1 MISINKIIKL
11 ITKKKIPSCVK
22 KGVKA
27 PNIGEINM
35 LIFFGRYN
43 VAKLTSINKR
53 KIIMLQKIK
62 TSLPPILNAK
72 KVKAKMIIDD
82 INLTIRFDKILDFQ
96 NIILFN
102 L

>member
-1 MISINKIIKL
+1 M
-11 ITKKKIPSCVK
+11 
-22 KGVKA
+22 A
-27 PNIGEINM
+27 PNIGEIKI
-35 LIFFGRYN
+35 LVFFEKFK

-102 L
+102 F

>member
-11 ITKKKIPSCVK
+11 ITKKKISSFIK
-22 KGVKA
+22 KCVKA
-27 PNIGEINM
+27 PNIGEINI
-35 LIFFGRYN
+35 LIFFGKHN

-102 L
+102 F

>member
-27 PNIGEINM
+27 PNIGEINI
-35 LIFFGRYN
+35 LIFFGKHN

-102 L
+102 F

>member
-11 ITKKKIPSCVK
+11 ITKKKIPSFIK
-22 KGVKA
+22 KGVKE
-27 PNIGEINM
+27 PKIGEINI
-35 LIFFGRYN
+35 LIFFGKHN

-102 L
+102 F

>member
-1 MISINKIIKL
+1 
-11 ITKKKIPSCVK
+11 
-22 KGVKA
+22 
-27 PNIGEINM
+27 
-35 LIFFGRYN
+35 
-43 VAKLTSINKR
+43 
-53 KIIMLQKIK
+53 MLQKIK

-96 NIILFN
+96 NIILFD

>member
-1 MISINKIIKL
+1 MISINKIIK
-11 ITKKKIPSCVK
+11 ITTKKKIHSFIK

-27 PNIGEINM
+27 PNIGEINI
-35 LIFFGRYN
+35 LIFWGKHN

-102 L
+102 F

>member
-1 MISINKIIKL
+1 
-11 ITKKKIPSCVK
+11 
-22 KGVKA
+22 
-27 PNIGEINM
+27 M

-62 TSLPPILNAK
+62 TSWPTILNAK
-72 KVKAKMIIDD
+72 KVKAKIIIDD
-82 INLTIRFDKILDFQ
+82 INLTMRFDKILDFQ

-102 L
+102 F

>member
-11 ITKKKIPSCVK
+11 ITKKKISSFIK

-27 PNIGEINM
+27 PNIGEINI
-35 LIFFGRYN
+35 LIFFGKHN
-43 VAKLTSINKR
+43 VAKFTSINRR

-72 KVKAKMIIDD
+72 KVKAKMIIED